1 MAFNGLKDFIIFLK
15 KRDQLVV
22 IESKVNPEL
31 EIAEIADRVFKTGGK
46 ALLFTNNGTCF
57 SLIINMFG
65 SEERMSY
72 SIGRTDLEEAGKEI
86 ESLFRSFTNL
96 KNGILPKIG
105 LLPKVLALAKLTPKR
120 QKIKGKCQEII
131 MDEPDLDL
139 FPVMKCWP
147 HDGGRFITL
156 PIVHTIHPDSGE
168 PNAGMY
174 RMQIFD
180 KRSTGMHWHRHKTGA
195 NHYDAWKIK
204 GLKMPVSVALGG
216 DPVYTY
222 AATAP
227 LPEGIDEYLLAGF
240 LRKKR
245 VRLVKCLTNDI
256 YIPEDADIVLE
267 GYVDTAEELHWEGPF
282 GDHTGYYSLADWYPK
297 FHITCITHRRDA
309 VYPSTI
315 VGVPPQEDSWIGLA
329 TERLFLYPIR
339 LTIQP
344 EIADIHVPSFGVAH
358 NLVLVSIEKKYP
370 GQGMKVINSLFGAGQ
385 MMLSKFIIV
394 FEKEV
399 KLTDYDQVLSAI
411 FNNVDPDTDLL
422 FTSGPLDVL
431 DHSSGKYSSGG
442 KLGIDATAELTVG
455 NHKSDNKLIIEK
467 ISDVSI
473 LSRLKSSGIIRK
485 IDASLTKNGIPVLF
499 MTVNKDY
506 EWKSGLRES
515 LQRFTGAWIIIM
527 DAWHDELGGFFT
539 AWQILSNT
547 DPVRDIE
554 ICNGNIL
561 IDSTSKTHRS
571 DRFERKWPNVVGS
584 DQNTIMQVDRRWE
597 ELNLGEFIKSP
608 THLISCLIQPG
619 DAEVNKEG

>member
-1 MAFNGLKDFIIFLK
+1 MAFSGLKEFMLFLK

-22 IESKVNPEL
+22 IDSSVNPEL
-31 EIAEIADRVFKTGGK
+31 EITEIADRVFKAGGK

-57 SLIINMFG
+57 PLIINMFG
-65 SEERMSY
+65 SETRMSY
-72 SIGRTDLEEAGKEI
+72 SIGRTDLDEAGREI
-86 ESLFRSFTNL
+86 ESLFRSFTQL
-96 KNGILPKIG
+96 ENGIIPKMG
-105 LLPKVLALAKLTPKR
+105 LLPKVLGLARLKPKR
-120 QKIKGKCQEII
+120 QRAKGKCQEII
-131 MDEPDLDL
+131 MDEPDLEA

-147 HDGGRFITL
+147 HDGGKFITL
-156 PIVHTIHPDSGE
+156 PIVHTVHPDSGV

-195 NHYDAWKIK
+195 NHYNAWKMK

-216 DPVYTY
+216 DPVYSY

-256 YIPEDADIVLE
+256 YVPEDADIVLE
-267 GYVDTAEELHWEGPF
+267 GYVDTDEELHLEGPF
-282 GDHTGYYSLADWYPK
+282 GDHTGYYSLADLYPK
-297 FHITCITHRRDA
+297 FHITCITHRKDA
-309 VYPSTI
+309 IYPSII
-315 VGVPPQEDSWIGLA
+315 VGVPPQEDNCIALA

-344 EIADIHVPSFGVAH
+344 EIVDIHMPAFGVAH

-370 GQGMKVINSLFGAGQ
+370 GQAMKVINSLFGAGQ
-385 MMLSKFIIV
+385 MMLSKFIAV
-394 FEKEV
+394 FDKEV
-399 KLTDYDQVLSAI
+399 DLTDYNQVLSAI
-411 FNNVDPDTDLL
+411 FRNVTPDTDLL
-422 FTSGPLDVL
+422 FTYGPLDVL
-431 DHSSGKYSSGG
+431 DHSSDKFSSGG
-442 KLGIDATAELTVG
+442 KLGIDATADLSEE
-455 NHKSDNKLIIEK
+455 NNKSGNKLITDK

-473 LSRLKSSGIIRK
+473 LSKLKASGVIKR
-485 IDASLTKNGIPVLF
+485 IDTSLTKMGMPVLF

-515 LQRFTGAWIIIM
+515 LQRFTGAWIIII
-527 DAWHDELGGFFT
+527 DAWQTDLEGFFT

-547 DPVRDIE
+547 DPGRDVE

-561 IDSTSKTHRS
+561 IDSTSKAHKS
-571 DRFERKWPNVVGS
+571 DKFGRKWPNVVVS
-584 DQNTIMQVDRRWE
+584 DQNTIARVDRKWKD
-597 ELNLGEFIKSP
+597 LNLGELIESP
-608 THLISCLIQPG
+608 SHVISCLVQPG
-619 DAEVNKEG
+619 DAEVNPG